1 MKKILSIILIIS
13 CFVKAEEINLNKEET
28 KMMNEIFNYENS
40 KKILS
45 ILEPGFKKT
54 TGDNKYDEYLKI
66 ATKDEL
72 WRKANYHY
80 VYKYKDSNIIYKG
93 KATDVKTR
101 GYEKALE
108 FFKESV
114 EKNPKNILSAYQ
126 GFRILEE
133 YFLYFGANKVTNRYL
148 KVFAEPLMKKEYCVG
163 YLYTAR
169 SMKKEYGSNSN
180 YEKIVKLLEEGQKKC
195 NKKGIEEFY
204 ITGMKHEYAV
214 AKTMLSVNKAKG
226 QNK

>member
-1 MKKILSIILIIS
+1 ML
-13 CFVKAEEINLNKEET
+13 KAEEEIKLTKEEI
-28 KMMNEIFNYENS
+28 KNMNEIFNYENS

-45 ILEPGFKKT
+45 MLEPGFKKT
-54 TGDNKYDEYLKI
+54 TGDNNYDEYLKI

-72 WRKANYHY
+72 WKKANYYY
-80 VYKYKDSNIIYKG
+80 VYKYKDSKIVYKG
-93 KATDVKTR
+93 KDTEVKTR

-133 YFLYFGANKVTNRYL
+133 YFLYFGANKVTNKYL

-169 SMKKEYGSNSN
+169 SMKKEYGSDSN
-180 YEKIVKLLEEGQKKC
+180 YEKIVALLDKGKKSC
-195 NKKGIEEFY
+195 NKKDIPEYY
-204 ITGMKHEYAV
+204 IKGMDHEYALS
-214 AKTMLSVNKAKG
+214 KTMITVNQEKG
-226 QNK
+226 KSK

>member
-13 CFVKAEEINLNKEET
+13 CFVKAEEIKVNKEEL
-28 KMMNEIFNYENS
+28 KMMNEVFNYENS

-54 TGDNKYDEYLKI
+54 TGDDKYDEYLKI

-72 WRKANYHY
+72 WRKANFHY

-93 KATDVKTR
+93 KDTEVKTR

-133 YFLYFGANKVTNRYL
+133 YFLYFGANKVTNKYL
-148 KVFAEPLMKKEYCVG
+148 KVFAEPLMKKDYCVG

-169 SMKKEYGSNSN
+169 SMKKEYGSDSN
-180 YEKIVKLLEEGQKKC
+180 YEKIISLLEQGKRKC
-195 NKKGIEEFY
+195 NKEGIPEYYIKG
-204 ITGMKHEYAV
+204 MDHEYALS
-214 AKTMLSVNKAKG
+214 KTMIKINKEKG
-226 QNK
+226 IVK